1 MMYYRLDDEHVRL
14 LLDIGREHL
23 RHRDGGH

>member
-1 MMYYRLDDEHVRL
+1 MYYSLDDEHVPM

-23 RHRDGGH
+23 RHRDGGS